1 MGEWRVHMGFWW
13 GNQSERDHLADSGV
27 YGKIILRWILKWDG
41 GGMDWIELALNR
53 NKWWAFVSAIMDLR
67 LH

>member
-1 MGEWRVHMGFWW
+1 MDLEVGW
-13 GNQSERDHLADSGV
+13 
-27 YGKIILRWILKWDG
+27 G

-53 NKWWAFVSAIMDLR
+53 NKWWAFVNVIMDLR